1 MIDVIAAVL
10 LVVGTGF
17 LAVSAIGLLRFPDAW
32 TRAHAVAKA
41 ESIGLVTVV
50 LGLLVFGRFGPG
62 SWALVFLAVFSLLVN
77 PSAIHALAQSA
88 SRSSSRNSD
97 GRGDDPEEVA
107 P

>member
-1 MIDVIAAVL
+1 MSAALDAIAAVL

-17 LAVSAIGLLRFPDAW
+17 LAVSAVGLLRFPDAW

-50 LGLLVFGRFGPG
+50 VGLIVLGRFGPG
-62 SWALVFLAVFSLLVN
+62 SWALVFLAVFSLVVN

-88 SRSSSRNSD
+88 SRRPSRGS
-97 GRGDDPEEVA
+97 GEDPEEVA